1 MSTMPYKIDTNS
13 FNPTR
18 KKTILVI
25 DDDPTTLNL
34 LVNRLSN
41 AGFSPVTTKNS
52 AEALTLLRNQSFDLI
67 LTDLVMPEIDGF
79 QVLSTVTHEDPELPV
94 IIISGQAGIN
104 ESIKAL
110 RLGAWDFVTKP
121 IDVALLIHQINKAL
135 ERAALLKEN
144 TNYRHKLKAEVEART
159 AELYKRTQELEDS
172 NNALRHEIQTRLQIE
187 QELTNANKRWQ
198 ITFDS
203 MPDFISI
210 HDRDFTILHA
220 NQALIDF
227 LGKSPEEII
236 GAKCCQIFH
245 SSCTPWTTCPH
256 RELLATGRSH
266 TSEVNDPHLG
276 IPLLVTVVPIRRE
289 GEIIGSIHIAKDI
302 SHQKTLEEER
312 QKNINLES
320 IASLCGGLAHDFN
333 NLLTALGGY
342 IDLASMEKRPERLT
356 QWLGQAK
363 MVTNLTTE
371 LTSQLLTFS
380 KGGTPILKYISVP
393 MLIHGNIDRFSKT
406 LPNVKTNVNIDDDI
420 WPISGDNEQLRTV
433 LRNLFYNAAEAMP
446 KGGTLTIEAHNVPEE
461 YNCTPLNQDSVL
473 ITLRDEGIGISP
485 QIIDRIFDPYFTTSS
500 KGSTKGKGLGLA
512 LCHSIIRKH
521 HGHIAVSSTENHG
534 TTVSIYLPAIVAPT
548 A

>member
-172 NNALRHEIQTRLQIE
+172 NNALRHEIQTR
-187 QELTNANKRWQ
+187 
-198 ITFDS
+198 
-203 MPDFISI
+203 
-210 HDRDFTILHA
+210 
-220 NQALIDF
+220 
-227 LGKSPEEII
+227 
-236 GAKCCQIFH
+236 
-245 SSCTPWTTCPH
+245 
-256 RELLATGRSH
+256 
-266 TSEVNDPHLG
+266 
-276 IPLLVTVVPIRRE
+276 
-289 GEIIGSIHIAKDI
+289 
-302 SHQKTLEEER
+302 
-312 QKNINLES
+312 
-320 IASLCGGLAHDFN
+320 
-333 NLLTALGGY
+333 
-342 IDLASMEKRPERLT
+342 
-356 QWLGQAK
+356 
-363 MVTNLTTE
+363 
-371 LTSQLLTFS
+371 
-380 KGGTPILKYISVP
+380 
-393 MLIHGNIDRFSKT
+393 
-406 LPNVKTNVNIDDDI
+406 
-420 WPISGDNEQLRTV
+420 
-433 LRNLFYNAAEAMP
+433 
-446 KGGTLTIEAHNVPEE
+446 
-461 YNCTPLNQDSVL
+461 
-473 ITLRDEGIGISP
+473 
-485 QIIDRIFDPYFTTSS
+485 
-500 KGSTKGKGLGLA
+500 
-512 LCHSIIRKH
+512 
-521 HGHIAVSSTENHG
+521 
-534 TTVSIYLPAIVAPT
+534 
-548 A
+548 